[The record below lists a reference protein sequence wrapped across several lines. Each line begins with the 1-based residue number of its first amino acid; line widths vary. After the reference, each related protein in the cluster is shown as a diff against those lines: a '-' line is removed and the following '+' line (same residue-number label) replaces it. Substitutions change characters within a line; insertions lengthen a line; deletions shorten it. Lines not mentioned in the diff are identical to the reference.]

1 MAKNEKKSSGELDAQ
16 QAKEAKK
23 KLKEAEKAGA
33 GAKKDKAEKTDKK
46 KSVKFRR
53 FWKDF
58 RGELK
63 KIVWPDFKTVVK
75 NTGIVLLTTVIIGVP
90 VWILDYALSEGVLG
104 LKKLAQGAKTEAVV
118 PAPDYDF
125 DLEDYLAQM
134 EQETAAQTQPA
145 GDATQPAAEPA
156 GEPGTAP
163 AATEEPVID
172 EEPVTAVEE

>member
-1 MAKNEKKSSGELDAQ
+1 MAKNEKKSSGELDA

-33 GAKKDKAEKTDKK
+33 QKGKAEKADKK
-46 KSVKFRR
+46 KSSVKFRR

-63 KIVWPDFKTVVK
+63 KIVWPDFKTVLK

-104 LKKLAQGAKTEAVV
+104 LKKLAQGAKTEAVTT
-118 PAPDYDF
+118 APEFNYE
-125 DLEDYLAQM
+125 DLLAQM
-134 EQETAAQTQPA
+134 AAEEEAAAQTEAA
-145 GDATQPAAEPA
+145 GEATVPVTEPITAPEAEPVA
-156 GEPGTAP
+156 ETEPA
-163 AATEEPVID
+163 E
-172 EEPVTAVEE
+172 